1 MRDGESHREMKIDG
15 KKQTNKENHRET
27 EIENGRLGKKQR
39 DRERRKEMER
49 PGGTGQRRV
58 IKNNS

>member
-1 MRDGESHREMKIDG
+1 MKIDG

-39 DRERRKEMER
+39 DKEKRKETEGDEKR
-49 PGGTGQRRV
+49 PRDTGRDGKRH
-58 IKNNS
+58 